1 MTDKVVNKQTKD
13 KNDEVLENYSCEDGH
28 SVDLPV
34 SVLINGNSASA
45 SEIFAGAVQD
55 YKLGKVVGTTS
66 YGKGIVQSVIKL
78 SDGSAIKLTIAQYF
92 RPSGEVVHQVGIV
105 PDVEEELDESLK
117 QKVTI
122 EHDED
127 NQLQKALDT
136 LD

>member
-1 MTDKVVNKQTKD
+1 M
-13 KNDEVLENYSCEDGH
+13 
-28 SVDLPV
+28 
-34 SVLINGNSASA
+34 LINGNSASA